1 MTEVLKGGREAKK
14 IDDDKHTTG
23 KTDKKSYYTAAP
35 TLSSIN
41 NKVFLIEFLIFSI
54 FSDLIRSHHCL
65 VTWEVASKYM
75 FGTVSMLK
83 PREEL

>member
-1 MTEVLKGGREAKK
+1 MTEVLEGGREAKK

-54 FSDLIRSHHCL
+54 F
-65 VTWEVASKYM
+65 
-75 FGTVSMLK
+75 F
-83 PREEL
+83 